1 MPCPVA
7 LDLRATAPL
16 LSAIDGRVVTI
27 SLIDEGGTVDRSIP
41 ICDAHH
47 HLWAMPTSTYLVE
60 DFHADLASTEHH
72 VTSTVY
78 MECGAWYR
86 ESGPEHMRPIGETEW
101 VAQHVDARTQGIVGH
116 ADLRLGDAVAEV
128 LDAHAAAGGG
138 LFRGIRHM
146 ATWDASPEIKPMPM
160 SGPHLLADPQFRR
173 GFTALT
179 RAGLSFDAWLY
190 FPQLPDLCEL
200 ADVFSESSIILN
212 HLGGPIIMGPYTD
225 RRQVLATWRPLV
237 EQVAERPNVVMKLGG
252 IGMPIYGLGWHKQP
266 SPPTAEEVAAAW
278 REPVRFCIE
287 AFGVDRCM
295 FESNFPV
302 DKFSMSYATLWDAF
316 ALMVDDLSRD
326 ERNALFSGTAT
337 NVYRL
342 EQTVRTTP

>member
-1 MPCPVA
+1 MSGT
-7 LDLRATAPL
+7 DRRAFTNLA
-16 LSAIDGRVVTI
+16 DGER
-27 SLIDEGGTVDRSIP
+27 GTVDRSIP

-47 HLWAMPTSTYLVE
+47 HLWRMPTSTYLVE
-60 DFHADLASTEHH
+60 DFHADLASTEHQ

-86 ESGPEHMRPIGETEW
+86 DDGPEQMRPVGETEW
-101 VAQHVDARTQGIVGH
+101 VAQHADARTQGIVGH
-116 ADLRLGDAVAEV
+116 ADLRLGDAVSEV
-128 LDAHAAAGGG
+128 LDAHIDVARG

-146 ATWDASPEIKPMPM
+146 ATWDPSPDIKPMPM

-173 GFTALT
+173 GFAALT

-200 ADVFSESSIILN
+200 ADTFSESPIILN
-212 HLGGPIIMGPYTD
+212 HLGGPIVMGPYAD
-225 RRQVLATWRPLV
+225 RGEVLAAWRPLV
-237 EQVAERPNVVMKLGG
+237 AQVAQRPNVVMKLGG

-266 SPPTAEEVAAAW
+266 TPPTAEEVAAAW

-287 AFGVDRCM
+287 AFGVERCM

-302 DKFSMSYATLWDAF
+302 DKFSMSYSTLWDAF
-316 ALMVDDLSRD
+316 ALIVDDLSRD
-326 ERNALFSGTAT
+326 ERVALFSGTAN

-342 EQTVRTTP
+342 DPTTSSTG